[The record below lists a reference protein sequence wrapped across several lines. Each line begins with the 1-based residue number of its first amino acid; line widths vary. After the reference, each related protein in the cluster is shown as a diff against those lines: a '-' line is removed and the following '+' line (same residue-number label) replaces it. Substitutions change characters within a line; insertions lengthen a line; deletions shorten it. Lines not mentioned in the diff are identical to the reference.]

1 MVIYTR
7 QSVCAPI
14 RAEEGITGI
23 LCPSNSGMSFSDL
36 PKEQQIGGYP
46 TSAQLA
52 CSSVDAMTL
61 DSEGR
66 CVLLEFPAFVLCG
79 VYCPANRDETR
90 DDFRHGFLDVL
101 DARIR
106 NLIAIGKRVFLTG
119 DLNISREELD
129 AANAEASMRKQG
141 LTGMEFVSTP
151 ARRLFNHL
159 LEGGKVFGKRDK
171 GREHSVL
178 WDICRAFHPDRKGM
192 FTCWEQKVNAR
203 PGNCGARI
211 DYVLCSLTMKDWFS
225 DSNIQ
230 EGLMVRLARL
240 VVVSKLTEPQG
251 SDHCPV
257 YAVLKDS
264 IFMDGVERDLRDV
277 MNPPG
282 MFLDGERQRE
292 YSTTSDPLP
301 SSGKLIPE
309 FFGRRSIRDMFARKP
324 SLQQSE
330 RHDISIKTAEISSLT
345 AIQGS
350 ATTDMFCPING
361 TTEEPCDS
369 AVTMTSRSP
378 FAAGRKRSAPAT
390 TGNRSKKRDK
400 SGPANPVPPVTGKGQ
415 QSLKGFFKPS
425 ATFDSNVISAIQGR
439 DWSQTSLDDDTV
451 GRASRPAT
459 EVVETRPTPDAPIE
473 AVSLDSA
480 THTPRKVIVRQITGQ
495 SASANHSPTGGHETV
510 IQPQESVHDPIESKD
525 SWSKLFTKPTAPRC
539 EGHHEPCISLL
550 TKKPGM
556 NMGRSFWMCPRPL
569 GPSGAKEKN
578 TQWRCQTF
586 IWCSD
591 WNPTVVN
598 G

>member
-1 MVIYTR
+1 MVVYTR

-159 LEGGKVFGKRDK
+159 LEGGKVFGKRDA
-171 GREHSVL
+171 GREHPVL

-240 VVVSKLTEPQG
+240 AVVSKLTEPQG

-264 IFMDGVERDLRDV
+264 IFIDGVERDLRDV

-292 YSTTSDPLP
+292 YSTTTDPLP

-330 RHDISIKTAEISSLT
+330 RHDIPIKTVQISSLT

-350 ATTDMFCPING
+350 ATTDVFCPIDA
-361 TTEEPCDS
+361 TTENPYNS
-369 AVTMTSRSP
+369 AVKITSRSP

-400 SGPANPVPPVTGKGQ
+400 PGPATPIPPVTGKGQ
-415 QSLKGFFKPS
+415 QSLEGFFKPS
-425 ATFDSNVISAIQGR
+425 ATLDSNVISAVQGR
-439 DWSQTSLDDDTV
+439 DWSQTSLDDDKV
-451 GRASRPAT
+451 GRASRLAT

-480 THTPRKVIVRQITGQ
+480 THTPRKVIVRQITDQ
-495 SASANHSPTGGHETV
+495 SASANHSPKDGHGTA
-510 IQPQESVHDPIESKD
+510 IQRQESVHDPIESKE

-539 EGHHEPCISLL
+539 EGHDEPCISLL

-598 G
+598 E